1 MKKLSVILL
10 ALAMT
15 LSLAVVASAAEFSP
29 YLGGEFQLMYW
40 REKEKDPYEYAPFRL
55 EDNGTYAR
63 YKVML
68 TGVVEDEETGT
79 WAKIGAKLSTWNP
92 KAIEMDKEKVK
103 AANNAD
109 EFNDAFS
116 YGDAVAATK
125 IYEAGIKGLFDGVL
139 DIWYTNDEYAN
150 AKRGQIFLDTTPI
163 GKFGGDPVLGDG
175 PGDMFAFDLNFDS
188 AKINFGI
195 DMNKTSKDVD
205 NAMIGAGTLF
215 FDGGEAYVGYYKQE
229 NKDTKMVVGGSYDFD
244 IVTIKADYYQES
256 PDGKDSVN
264 QIQVAG
270 TLNDFGLKAT
280 VLVDGKKRFQTD
292 GGYGVGVEYT
302 GFENFVLGARLI
314 NAKDKADEG
323 SNLQDIYVGYNFGV
337 FETRVGVGKEG
348 KDGDSIFY
356 AAAHV
361 GMW

>member
-10 ALAMT
+10 ALAMI
-15 LSLAVVASAAEFSP
+15 LSMAVVASAAEFSP

-40 REKEKDPYEYAPFRL
+40 GGKGPYEYAPFRL
-55 EDNGTYAR
+55 EDGGTYAR

-92 KAIEMDKEKVK
+92 KPIEIEIKKDDNQNITDVEVG
-103 AANNAD
+103 
-109 EFNDAFS
+109 
-116 YGDAVAATK
+116 YGEAVAATK

-150 AKRGQIFLDTTPI
+150 AKRGQIFLDTPI

-229 NKDTKMVVGGSYDFD
+229 SKDTKMVVGGSYDFN

-256 PDGKDSVN
+256 PNKGKSVN

-270 TLNDFGLKAT
+270 ILNDFGLKAT

-314 NAKDKADEG
+314 NASDKADEDK
-323 SNLQDIYVGYNFGV
+323 NLQDFYVGYNYGI

-348 KDGDSIFY
+348 KNGDSIFY